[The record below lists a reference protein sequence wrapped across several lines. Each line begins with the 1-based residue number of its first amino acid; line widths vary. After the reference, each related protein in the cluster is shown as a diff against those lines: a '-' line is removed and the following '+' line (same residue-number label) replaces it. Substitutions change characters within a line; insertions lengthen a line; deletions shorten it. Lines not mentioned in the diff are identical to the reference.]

1 MSWTIVK
8 KELTE
13 YRRDERVLALAVLIV
28 GLGVAAAV
36 HGRSAV
42 DAMERERVAA
52 ERIDRDVWND
62 QGEKN
67 PHTAAHFSR
76 YAFRPVSPLAVFDPG
91 LTAYVGR
98 VVWLEAHH
106 RDPAG
111 LRPID
116 DAVEIQ
122 RFAGLSPAW
131 ILQCLIPLLIVLLA
145 FSSIAGERERGTLR
159 YLMSSGVKPIAVF
172 SGKSLAIFLLLLTF
186 LPVVLVGVFFAGA
199 DGQIPD
205 SPWRIAVLVIAYA
218 VYLAGFTFAAIGASA
233 RLRRAKTALVVLLGF
248 WVLSTVVVP
257 RFSADLSDVLFPA
270 PEGSDFWAQLTAESG
285 SAFWSKEAKPVRDKI
300 RDDLLQEHGVTKVE
314 DLPINFDGYLL
325 QASEEFA
332 NEVFDRRYGELA
344 ALYDKQSAFA
354 RMFTLF
360 SPTIAVARLSS
371 AMSGTDRYAHQHFTD
386 AAETFRRGFI
396 KMLNQDMIDNAG
408 AEGYAYL
415 ADDALWKKTPD
426 FAYAAPRIEQVW
438 THVWMDA
445 AVLCGWALLGLA
457 IALSGVRFSFSQEAQ
472 A

>member
-1 MSWTIVK
+1 MSWTIAK
-8 KELTE
+8 KELME
-13 YRRDERVLALAVLIV
+13 YRRDGRVLALAVLIL

-42 DAMERERVAA
+42 DAMERERIVAQ
-52 ERIDRDVWND
+52 EIDRDIWDD
-62 QGEKN
+62 QGPKN

-76 YAFRPVSPLAVFDPG
+76 YAFRPISPLAVFDPG

-145 FSSIAGERERGTLR
+145 FSSVAGERERGTLR
-159 YLMSSGVKPIAVF
+159 YLMSSGIKPIAIF
-172 SGKSLAIFLLLLTF
+172 SGKSTAILLLLVAL
-186 LPVVLVGVFFAGA
+186 LPVVLAGVFFAGV

-205 SPWRIAVLVIAYA
+205 SPWRVGILVIAYG
-218 VYLAGFTFAAIGASA
+218 VYLGGFTFAAIGASA
-233 RLRRAKTALVVLLGF
+233 RLRRSKTALVALLGF
-248 WVLSTVVVP
+248 WVVSTVVVP
-257 RFSADLSDVLFPA
+257 RFSADLSDMLFPA
-270 PEGSDFWAQLTAESG
+270 PEGSDFWSQLGAESG
-285 SAFWSKEAKPVRDKI
+285 DAFWSKEAKPVRDKV
-300 RDDLLQEHGVTKVE
+300 RDDLLKKHGVSKVE

-344 ALYDKQSAFA
+344 ALYEQQSNFA
-354 RMFTLF
+354 RLFTLL

-371 AMSGTDRYAHQHFTD
+371 AMAGTDRYAHQHFTD

-408 AEGYAYL
+408 PQGYAYL
-415 ADDALWKKTPD
+415 ADGALWKKTPD
-426 FAYAAPRIEQVW
+426 FEYTAPPIGQVW
-438 THVWMDA
+438 GHVWVDA
-445 AVLCGWALLGLA
+445 AVLGGWALLGLA
-457 IALSGVRFSFSQEAQ
+457 IAFSGVRLSFKQEAQ